1 MSPHEVPSFVPPPDD
16 QFPAT
21 RKYWLPLAGIAAV
34 VLGAWSLW
42 LVKSTSFNSA
52 TSWPFAK
59 SPAEVEPDLLFD
71 DDRFAPIPT
80 PAQGTSSSREKR
92 SVIDLGRESKSVERA
107 VHVTMT
113 GVAEE
118 IVPVDFQSS
127 RPFGAKNT
135 GPEESPAGAWLTGDI
150 ETLEDPAERPAP
162 ALSEIPAWR
171 RRSKSLKAQPNLPR
185 VTTGSVRD

>member
-16 QFPAT
+16 QFPVT

-59 SPAEVEPDLLFD
+59 SSAEVEPDLLFD
-71 DDRFAPIPT
+71 DDRFEPIPT
-80 PAQGTSSSREKR
+80 PAQGNFSSREKR
-92 SVIDLGRESKSVERA
+92 SVVDRGGDSESVERA

-118 IVPVDFQSS
+118 IMPVDFQSS
-127 RPFGAKNT
+127 QPVEAKH
-135 GPEESPAGAWLTGDI
+135 GVVEESPAGAWLTGEI
-150 ETLEDPAERPAP
+150 ETLEDPAERPSP
-162 ALSEIPAWR
+162 VSSEIPAWR
-171 RRSKSLKAQPNLPR
+171 RRSKPLKTQPNLPR
-185 VTTGSVRD
+185 GTTGSVRD